1 MALKKE
7 FKLGIFVIL
16 VLVATFFVINILR
29 GADIFGREITLKGR
43 FDDVETLVASAPVQ
57 IRGYVA
63 GRVNKVEYLPGEDIF
78 LVECAIDKKFRIP
91 VDSKMNLYSTSIMGG
106 KGIKIE
112 FGQSDEFAS
121 DGDEL
126 ETGTDTDF
134 ITLLTRNITPLM
146 IKVRGLLDS
155 LQVTVSEVNG
165 LLNKDNR
172 DNISSSLEHLNR
184 TLASARELSASLNGK
199 SGDLENLIT
208 NLSLVSE
215 KLNPIADTAAIALD
229 NIKVTTQKLSA
240 SDIEGTVSNLGSTL
254 EGINE
259 AVDNLSGP
267 LENVLND
274 ADSLINAVKN
284 NPKKYIKISIF

>member
-29 GADIFGREITLKGR
+29 GSDIFGREITLKGR

-63 GRVNKVEYLPGEDIF
+63 GRVNKVEYLPDEDIF

-112 FGQSDEFAS
+112 FGQSDGFAS

-199 SGDLENLIT
+199 SRDLENLIT

-229 NIKVTTQKLSA
+229 NIKVATQKLSA

>member
-29 GADIFGREITLKGR
+29 GSDIFGREIKLIGK
-43 FDDVETLVASAPVQ
+43 FSDVETLVASAPVQ
-57 IRGYVA
+57 IKGFIA
-63 GRVNKVEYLPGEDIF
+63 GRVKKVEYLADEDMFI
-78 LVECAIDKKFRIP
+78 VECAVDRKFRVP

-112 FGQSDEFAS
+112 FGVSTEYA
-121 DGDEL
+121 GNGYEL
-126 ETGTDTDF
+126 QTGTDTDF

-146 IKVRGLLDS
+146 IKVRSLLDS
-155 LQVTVSEVNG
+155 LQVTVSEVNQ
-165 LLNKDNR
+165 LLNEDNR
-172 DNISSSLEHLNR
+172 NNIGKSLEHLNR
-184 TLASARELSASLNGK
+184 TLSSARELSARLNGK
-199 SGDLENLIT
+199 SEDLENLIV

-215 KLNPIADTAAIALD
+215 KLNPIADTAAVALD
-229 NIKVTTQKLSA
+229 NIKLATGKLSA
-240 SDIEGTVSNLGSTL
+240 SDIEGTVSSLEATL
-254 EGINE
+254 EGINV
-259 AVDNLSGP
+259 AVDNLNGP

-274 ADSLINAVKN
+274 ADSLINAVKQ